1 MLEELFIKSR
11 DFVALNNQSYKRYFI
26 ITQPLEH
33 RLSIIIGPR
42 GIGKTTTIAQY
53 MSLHYKEYE
62 ALYVN
67 LDDIQNTTQF
77 SMTEIAEEFVLN
89 GGKLLCFDEIHKYN
103 SWSAELKNIYDR
115 FGELK
120 VIATGSSALQ
130 INQGSHDLSRRAIV
144 YTMVGMSFREFLELY
159 YGFEFSSYSLQDIL
173 ENHVGL
179 ATEIKKQIEQKEHK
193 IIPLFKNYLKYGYY
207 PYYLSMPNTTLFLQT
222 LQQNINVS
230 IESDLLYVYPKLNGT
245 SIKKIKTLLSII
257 IKSVPFEPNMSDMKK
272 AADITDDR
280 TLKEYL
286 SKLDDA
292 GLIKL
297 LMRNALAMKSIDKP
311 EKIYLANP
319 NLMYTKEPD
328 IGNLRE
334 TFFVNQLDNYYKTK
348 RSLSDDGIFAG
359 KSGDFYC
366 EEKYTFEVGG
376 KKKGF
381 SQIKDTPDS
390 YVVSDDLEVGIGH
403 KIPLWLF
410 GFLY

>member
-1 MLEELFIKSR
+1 
-11 DFVALNNQSYKRYFI
+11 
-26 ITQPLEH
+26 
-33 RLSIIIGPR
+33 
-42 GIGKTTTIAQY
+42 
-53 MSLHYKEYE
+53 MSLHYKEHE

-67 LDDIQNTTQF
+67 LDDIQNTAQF
-77 SMTEIAEEFVLN
+77 IMTDIAEEFVLN
-89 GGKLLCFDEIHKYN
+89 GGKLLCFDEIHKYG

-120 VIATGSSALQ
+120 IIATGSSALQ

-144 YTMVGMSFREFLELY
+144 YSMVGMSFREFLELH
-159 YGFEFSSYSLQDIL
+159 YGFEFDPYSLQDIL
-173 ENHVGL
+173 ERHVEL
-179 ATEIKKQIEQKEHK
+179 ATAIKKKIEHKEHK

-207 PYYLSMPNTTLFLQT
+207 PYYLSMPNLTLFLQT

-230 IESDLLYVYPKLNGT
+230 IESDLLYVYPKLNGN

-297 LMRNALAMKSIDKP
+297 LMRNSLAMKSIDKP

-328 IGNLRE
+328 VGNLRE
-334 TFFVNQLDNYYKTK
+334 TFFVNQLDNYYTIKQ
-348 RSLSDDGIFAG
+348 SLGDDGIFAG

-366 EEKYTFEVGG
+366 EETYTFEVGG

-381 SQIKDTPDS
+381 GQIKDIPNS
-390 YVVSDDLEVGIGH
+390 YIVSDDLEIGIGN

>member
-11 DFVALNNQSYKRYFI
+11 DFVALNNQSYKRYFL

-53 MSLHYKEYE
+53 MSLHYKEHE

-115 FGELK
+115 FGDLK

-144 YTMVGMSFREFLELY
+144 YTMVGMSFREFLELH
-159 YGFEFSSYSLQDIL
+159 YGFKFSPYPLQNIL
-173 ENHVGL
+173 ENHVEL
-179 ATEIKKQIEQKEHK
+179 TTEIKKQIEQKEHK

-257 IKSVPFEPNMSDMKK
+257 IKSVPFEPNISEMKK
-272 AADITDDR
+272 AAEIADDR

-334 TFFVNQLDNYYKTK
+334 TFFVNQVDNYYKIK

-366 EEKYTFEVGG
+366 EDKYTFEVGG

-381 SQIKDTPDS
+381 GQIKDVPDS
-390 YVVSDDLEVGIGH
+390 YIVSDDLEIGIGH
-403 KIPLWLF
+403 KIPLWIF

>member
-26 ITQPLEH
+26 MTQPLEH
-33 RLSIIIGPR
+33 RLSIIVGPR

-53 MSLHYKEYE
+53 MSLHYKEHE

-115 FGELK
+115 FGDLK

-144 YTMVGMSFREFLELY
+144 YTMVGMSFREFLELH
-159 YGFEFSSYSLQDIL
+159 YGFEFSPCSLYNIL
-173 ENHVGL
+173 DKHVEL
-179 ATEIKKQIEQKEHK
+179 AAEIKKQIEQKEHK

-257 IKSVPFEPNMSDMKK
+257 IKSVPFEPNISDMKK
-272 AADITDDR
+272 AAEIADDR

-334 TFFVNQLDNYYKTK
+334 TFFVNQMDNYYKIK
-348 RSLSDDGIFAG
+348 QSLSDDGIFAG

-381 SQIKDTPDS
+381 SQIKDVPDS
-390 YVVSDDLEVGIGH
+390 YVVSDDLEIGIGH

>member
-11 DFVALNNQSYKRYFI
+11 EFIALNNQSYKRYFI
-26 ITQPLEH
+26 TTQPLEH

-53 MSLHYKEYE
+53 MSLHYKEHE

-67 LDDIQNTTQF
+67 LDDIGNAVQF
-77 SMTEIAEEFVLN
+77 TMIDIAEEFVLN
-89 GGKLLCFDEIHKYN
+89 GGKLLCFDEIHKYG

-120 VIATGSSALQ
+120 IIATGSSALQ

-144 YTMVGMSFREFLELY
+144 YSMVGMSFREFLELH
-159 YGFEFSSYSLQDIL
+159 YGFELHPYSLQDIL
-173 ENHVGL
+173 EKHVEL
-179 ATEIKKQIEQKEHK
+179 ASAIKKQIEHKKHK

-207 PYYLSMPNTTLFLQT
+207 PYYLSMPNVTLFLQT

-245 SIKKIKTLLSII
+245 SIKKIKTLFSII
-257 IKSVPFEPNMSDMKK
+257 IKSIPFEPNMSDMKK

-297 LMRNALAMKSIDKP
+297 LIRNSLAIKSIDKP
-311 EKIYLANP
+311 EKIYLSNP

-334 TFFVNQLDNYYKTK
+334 TFFVNQLDNYYKIK
-348 RSLSDDGIFAG
+348 KSLDDYGIFAG

-381 SQIKDTPDS
+381 AQIKDIPNS
-390 YVVSDDLEVGIGH
+390 YIVSDDLEIGIRN

-410 GFLY
+410 GCLY

>member
-26 ITQPLEH
+26 MTQPLEH

-53 MSLHYKEYE
+53 MSLHYKEHE

-115 FGELK
+115 FGDLK
-120 VIATGSSALQ
+120 VIASGSSALQ

-144 YTMVGMSFREFLELY
+144 YTMVGMSFREFLELH
-159 YGFEFSSYSLQDIL
+159 YGFKFSPYTLQNIL
-173 ENHVGL
+173 ENHVEL
-179 ATEIKKQIEQKEHK
+179 TTEIKKQIEQKEHK

-257 IKSVPFEPNMSDMKK
+257 IKSVPFEPNISEMKK
-272 AADITDDR
+272 AAEIADDR

-334 TFFVNQLDNYYKTK
+334 TFFVNQVDNYYKIK

-381 SQIKDTPDS
+381 GQIKDVPDS
-390 YVVSDDLEVGIGH
+390 YIVSDDLEIGIGH

>member
-11 DFVALNNQSYKRYFI
+11 EFIALNNQVYKRYFL
-26 ITQPLEH
+26 ITEPLEH
-33 RLSIIIGPR
+33 RLSIIVGAR

-53 MSLHYKEYE
+53 MSLHYKEHE

-67 LDDIQNTTQF
+67 LDDIQNTSQF

-120 VIATGSSALQ
+120 IIATGSSALQ

-144 YTMVGMSFREFLELY
+144 YTMVGMSFREFLELH
-159 YGFEFSSYSLQDIL
+159 YGFEFSSYDLHNIL
-173 ENHVGL
+173 ENHVDI
-179 ATEIKKQIEQKEHK
+179 ATEIKKMIEIKEHK
-193 IIPLFKNYLKYGYY
+193 IIHLFKNYLKYGYY
-207 PYYLSMPNTTLFLQT
+207 PYYLSMPNITLFLQT

-257 IKSVPFEPNMSDMKK
+257 IKSVPFEPNISDMKK
-272 AADITDDR
+272 AADIADDR

-334 TFFVNQLDNYYKTK
+334 TFFVNQLDNYYKIK

-381 SQIKDTPDS
+381 GQIKDTPDS
-390 YVVSDDLEVGIGH
+390 YVVSDDLEIGLGH

>member
-11 DFVALNNQSYKRYFI
+11 DFIALNNQSYKRYFL

-53 MSLHYKEYE
+53 MSLHYKEHE

-144 YTMVGMSFREFLELY
+144 YTMVGMSFREFLELH
-159 YGFEFSSYSLQDIL
+159 YGFKFSPYGLDDIL
-173 ENHVGL
+173 DKHVEL

-272 AADITDDR
+272 AAEIADDR

-334 TFFVNQLDNYYKTK
+334 TFFVNQVDNYYKIK
-348 RSLSDDGIFAG
+348 QSLSDDGIFAG

-381 SQIKDTPDS
+381 GQIKDTPDS
-390 YVVSDDLEVGIGH
+390 YVVSDDLEIGIGH
-403 KIPLWLF
+403 KIPLWFF

>member
-11 DFVALNNQSYKRYFI
+11 DFVALNNQSYKRYFL

-53 MSLHYKEYE
+53 MSLYYKEHE

-144 YTMVGMSFREFLELY
+144 YTMVGMSFREFLELH
-159 YGFEFSSYSLQDIL
+159 YGFKFSPYGLDDIL
-173 ENHVGL
+173 DKHVAL
-179 ATEIKKQIEQKEHK
+179 ASAIKKEIEHKEHK

-207 PYYLSMPNTTLFLQT
+207 PYYLSMPNVTLFLQT

-272 AADITDDR
+272 AAEITDDR

-297 LMRNALAMKSIDKP
+297 LMRNSLAMKSIDKP

-334 TFFVNQLDNYYKTK
+334 TFFVNQLDNAYKIK
-348 RSLSDDGIFAG
+348 QSLNEEGIFAG
-359 KSGDFYC
+359 KRGDFYC

-381 SQIKDTPDS
+381 GQIKDTPNS
-390 YVVSDDLEVGIGH
+390 YVVSDDLEIGIGH

>member
-11 DFVALNNQSYKRYFI
+11 EFIALNNQTYKRYFLT
-26 ITQPLEH
+26 TQSLEH
-33 RLSIIIGPR
+33 RLSIIVGAR

-53 MSLHYKEYE
+53 MSLYYKEHE

-67 LDDIQNTTQF
+67 LDDIQNTAQF
-77 SMTEIAEEFVLN
+77 SMTEIAEELVLN

-144 YTMVGMSFREFLELY
+144 YTMVGMSFREFLELH
-159 YGFEFSSYSLQDIL
+159 YGFEFSPYGLQDVL
-173 ENHVGL
+173 EKHVEI
-179 ATEIKKQIEQKEHK
+179 ATEVKKQIEQQEHK

-272 AADITDDR
+272 AAEIADDR

-297 LMRNALAMKSIDKP
+297 LMRNSLAMKSIDKP

-334 TFFVNQLDNYYKTK
+334 TFFVNQLDNYYKIK
-348 RSLSDDGIFAG
+348 RSLSDYGIFAG

-390 YVVSDDLEVGIGH
+390 YIVSDDLEIGIGH

>member
-1 MLEELFIKSR
+1 MLEELFLKSR
-11 DFVALNNQSYKRYFI
+11 EFVALNNQTYKRYFI
-26 ITQPLEH
+26 MSQSLEH

-53 MSLHYKEYE
+53 MSANYKEHE

-67 LDDIQNTTQF
+67 LDDITTSSQF
-77 SMTEIAEEFVLN
+77 TMTDIAEVFVLH
-89 GGKLLCFDEIHKYN
+89 GGKLLCFDEIHKYS

-115 FGELK
+115 FGELQI
-120 VIATGSSALQ
+120 IATGSSALQ

-144 YTMVGMSFREFLELY
+144 YTMVGMSFREFLELH
-159 YGFEFSSYSLQDIL
+159 YGFTFEPYSLHDML
-173 ENHVGL
+173 EKHVAL
-179 ATEIKKQIEQKEHK
+179 ASAIKKEIEHKEHK

-207 PYYLSMPNTTLFLQT
+207 PYYLSMPNVTLFLQT

-272 AADITDDR
+272 AAEITDDR

-297 LMRNALAMKSIDKP
+297 LMRNSLAMKSIDKP

-334 TFFVNQLDNYYKTK
+334 TFFVNQLDNAYKIK
-348 RSLSDDGIFAG
+348 QSLNEEGIFAG
-359 KSGDFYC
+359 KRGDFYC

-381 SQIKDTPDS
+381 GQIKDTPNS
-390 YVVSDDLEVGIGH
+390 YVVSDDLEIGIGH

>member
-11 DFVALNNQSYKRYFI
+11 EFIALNNQVYKRYFL
-26 ITQPLEH
+26 ITEPLEH
-33 RLSIIIGPR
+33 RLSIIVGAR

-53 MSLHYKEYE
+53 MSLHYKEHE

-67 LDDIQNTTQF
+67 LDDIQNTSQF

-120 VIATGSSALQ
+120 IIATGSSALQ

-144 YTMVGMSFREFLELY
+144 YTMVGMSFREFLELH
-159 YGFEFSSYSLQDIL
+159 YGFEFSSYDLHNIL
-173 ENHVGL
+173 ENHVDI
-179 ATEIKKQIEQKEHK
+179 ATEIKKMIEIKEHK

-207 PYYLSMPNTTLFLQT
+207 PYYLSMPNITLFLQT

-245 SIKKIKTLLSII
+245 SIKKIKILLSII
-257 IKSVPFEPNMSDMKK
+257 IKSVPFEPNISDMKK
-272 AADITDDR
+272 AAEIADDR

-334 TFFVNQLDNYYKTK
+334 TFFVNQLDNYYKIK

-381 SQIKDTPDS
+381 GQIKDTPDS
-390 YVVSDDLEVGIGH
+390 YVVSDDLEIGIGH

>member
-11 DFVALNNQSYKRYFI
+11 EFIALNNQVYKRYFL
-26 ITQPLEH
+26 ITEPLEH
-33 RLSIIIGPR
+33 RLSIIVGAR

-53 MSLHYKEYE
+53 MSLYYKEHE

-67 LDDIQNTTQF
+67 LDDIQNTSQF

-120 VIATGSSALQ
+120 IIATGSSALQ

-144 YTMVGMSFREFLELY
+144 YTMVGMSFREFLELHY
-159 YGFEFSSYSLQDIL
+159 EFKFSPYSLQDVL
-173 ENHVGL
+173 ENHVEL

-193 IIPLFKNYLKYGYY
+193 IIPLFKNYLKFGYY
-207 PYYLSMPNTTLFLQT
+207 PYYLSMPNITLFLQT

-257 IKSVPFEPNMSDMKK
+257 IKSVPFEPNISDMKK
-272 AADITDDR
+272 AAEIADDR

-334 TFFVNQLDNYYKTK
+334 TFFVNQVDNYYKIK
-348 RSLSDDGIFAG
+348 RSLSDDSIFAG
-359 KSGDFYC
+359 KNGDFYC

-390 YVVSDDLEVGIGH
+390 YVVSDDLEIGIGH

-410 GFLY
+410 GFMY

>member
-1 MLEELFIKSR
+1 MLEELFFKSR
-11 DFVALNNQSYKRYFI
+11 EFVTLNNQAYQRYFI
-26 ITQPLEH
+26 KTQSLEH

-42 GIGKTTTIAQY
+42 GIGKTTTVAQY
-53 MSLHYKEYE
+53 MSLHYKEHE

-67 LDDIQNTTQF
+67 LDDIQNTSQF

-89 GGKLLCFDEIHKYN
+89 GGKLLCFDEIHKYS

-115 FGELK
+115 FGDLK
-120 VIATGSSALQ
+120 IIATGSSALQ

-144 YTMVGMSFREFLELY
+144 YSMVGMSFREFLELH
-159 YGFEFSSYSLQDIL
+159 YGLEFECYTLQTIL
-173 ENHVGL
+173 EKHVEV
-179 ATEIKKQIEQKEHK
+179 ATAIKKQIEQKEHK

-207 PYYLSMPNTTLFLQT
+207 PYYLSLPNLTLFLQT

-245 SIKKIKTLLSII
+245 SIKKIKTLLSVI

-297 LMRNALAMKSIDKP
+297 LMQNSLCMKSIDKP
-311 EKIYLANP
+311 EKIYLANT

-328 IGNLRE
+328 LGNLRE
-334 TFFVNQLDNYYKTK
+334 TFFINQMDNYYSIKYP
-348 RSLSDDGIFAG
+348 LQDIGIFAS

-376 KKKGF
+376 RKKGF
-381 SQIKDTPDS
+381 EQIKDIPNS
-390 YVVSDDLEVGIGH
+390 YVASDDLETGIGN

>member
-26 ITQPLEH
+26 MTQPLEH
-33 RLSIIIGPR
+33 RLSIIVGAR

-53 MSLHYKEYE
+53 MSLHYKEHE

-115 FGELK
+115 FGDLK

-144 YTMVGMSFREFLELY
+144 YTMVGMSFREFLELH
-159 YGFEFSSYSLQDIL
+159 YGFEFSPYPLQNIL
-173 ENHVGL
+173 ENHVEL

-257 IKSVPFEPNMSDMKK
+257 IKSVPFEPNISEMKK
-272 AADITDDR
+272 AADIADDR

-311 EKIYLANP
+311 EKIYLSNP

-334 TFFVNQLDNYYKTK
+334 TFFVNQVDNYYKIK
-348 RSLSDDGIFAG
+348 RSLCDDGIFAG

-381 SQIKDTPDS
+381 GQIKDVPDS
-390 YVVSDDLEVGIGH
+390 YIVSDDLEIGIGH

>member
-11 DFVALNNQSYKRYFI
+11 EFIALNNQVYKRYFL
-26 ITQPLEH
+26 ITEPLEH
-33 RLSIIIGPR
+33 RLSIIVGAR

-53 MSLHYKEYE
+53 MSLHYKEHE

-67 LDDIQNTTQF
+67 LDDIQNTAQF

-120 VIATGSSALQ
+120 IIATGSSALQ

-144 YTMVGMSFREFLELY
+144 YTMVGMSFREFLELH
-159 YGFEFSSYSLQDIL
+159 YGFKFSPYSLQDVL
-173 ENHVGL
+173 ENHVEF
-179 ATEIKKQIEQKEHK
+179 ATEIKKQIEQKAHK

-207 PYYLSMPNTTLFLQT
+207 PYYLSMPNITLFLQT

-257 IKSVPFEPNMSDMKK
+257 IKSVPFEPNISDMKK
-272 AADITDDR
+272 AAEIADDR

-334 TFFVNQLDNYYKTK
+334 TFFVNQVDNYYKIK

-381 SQIKDTPDS
+381 GQIKDVPDS
-390 YVVSDDLEVGIGH
+390 YVVSDDLEIGVGH

>member
-11 DFVALNNQSYKRYFI
+11 EFIALNNQVYKRYFLT
-26 ITQPLEH
+26 TQPLEH
-33 RLSIIIGPR
+33 RLSIIVGAR

-53 MSLHYKEYE
+53 MSLYYKEHE

-67 LDDIQNTTQF
+67 LDDIQNTAQF

-120 VIATGSSALQ
+120 IIATGSSALQ

-144 YTMVGMSFREFLELY
+144 YTMVGMSFREFLELH
-159 YGFEFSSYSLQDIL
+159 YGFEFSPYSLHDIL
-173 ENHVGL
+173 NNHVEL
-179 ATEIKKQIEQKEHK
+179 ATEVKKQIEQKGHK

-334 TFFVNQLDNYYKTK
+334 TFFVNQLDNYYKIK
-348 RSLSDDGIFAG
+348 RSLSDDGIFSG

-390 YVVSDDLEVGIGH
+390 YVVSDDLEIGIGH

>member
-1 MLEELFIKSR
+1 MLEELFLKSR
-11 DFVALNNQSYKRYFI
+11 EFVALNNQTYKRYFI
-26 ITQPLEH
+26 MSQSLEH

-53 MSLHYKEYE
+53 MSANYKEHE

-67 LDDIQNTTQF
+67 LDDITTSSQF
-77 SMTEIAEEFVLN
+77 TMTDIAEVFVLH
-89 GGKLLCFDEIHKYN
+89 GGKLLCFDEIHKYS

-120 VIATGSSALQ
+120 IIATGSSALQ

-144 YTMVGMSFREFLELY
+144 YTMVGMSFREFLELH
-159 YGFEFSSYSLQDIL
+159 YGFTFEPYSLHDML
-173 ENHVGL
+173 EKHVEL
-179 ATEIKKQIEQKEHK
+179 ASAIKKEIEHKGHK

-207 PYYLSMPNTTLFLQT
+207 PYYLSMPNVTLFLQT

-272 AADITDDR
+272 AAEITDDR

-297 LMRNALAMKSIDKP
+297 LMRNSLAMKSIDKP

-334 TFFVNQLDNYYKTK
+334 TFFVNQLDNAYKIK
-348 RSLSDDGIFAG
+348 QSLNEEGIFAG
-359 KSGDFYC
+359 KRGDFYC

-381 SQIKDTPDS
+381 GQIKDTPNS
-390 YVVSDDLEVGIGH
+390 YVVSDDLEIGIGN

>member
-1 MLEELFIKSR
+1 MLEELFLKSR
-11 DFVALNNQSYKRYFI
+11 EFVALNNQAYKRYFI
-26 ITQPLEH
+26 MSQSLEH

-53 MSLHYKEYE
+53 MSLHYKEHE

-67 LDDIQNTTQF
+67 LDDIGNTAQF

-89 GGKLLCFDEIHKYN
+89 GGKLLCFDEIHKYG

-144 YTMVGMSFREFLELY
+144 YTMVGMSFREFLELH
-159 YGFEFSSYSLQDIL
+159 YGFKFSPYSLQDVL
-173 ENHVGL
+173 ENHVEF
-179 ATEIKKQIEQKEHK
+179 ATEIKKQIEQKAHK

-207 PYYLSMPNTTLFLQT
+207 PYYLSMPNITLFLQT

-272 AADITDDR
+272 AAEIADDR

-334 TFFVNQLDNYYKTK
+334 TFFVNQVDNYYKIK
-348 RSLSDDGIFAG
+348 RSLSDDGIFVG

-381 SQIKDTPDS
+381 GQIKDTPNS
-390 YVVSDDLEVGIGH
+390 YVVSDDLEIGIGN

>member
-26 ITQPLEH
+26 MTQPLEH
-33 RLSIIIGPR
+33 RLSIIVGAR

-53 MSLHYKEYE
+53 MSLHYKEHE

-115 FGELK
+115 FGDLK
-120 VIATGSSALQ
+120 VIASGSSALQ

-144 YTMVGMSFREFLELY
+144 YTMVGMSFREFLELH
-159 YGFEFSSYSLQDIL
+159 YGFEFSPYTLQNIL
-173 ENHVGL
+173 ENHVEL
-179 ATEIKKQIEQKEHK
+179 TTEIKKQIEQKEHK

-257 IKSVPFEPNMSDMKK
+257 IKSVPFEPNISEMKK
-272 AADITDDR
+272 AAEIADDR

-334 TFFVNQLDNYYKTK
+334 TFFVNQVDNYYKIK

-381 SQIKDTPDS
+381 GQIKDVPDS
-390 YVVSDDLEVGIGH
+390 YIVSDDLEIGIGH

>member
-11 DFVALNNQSYKRYFI
+11 EFIALNNQVYKRYFL
-26 ITQPLEH
+26 ITEPLEH
-33 RLSIIIGPR
+33 RLSIIVGAR

-53 MSLHYKEYE
+53 MSLYYKEHE

-67 LDDIQNTTQF
+67 LDDIQNTSQF

-120 VIATGSSALQ
+120 IIATGSSALQ

-144 YTMVGMSFREFLELY
+144 YTMVGMSFREFLELHY
-159 YGFEFSSYSLQDIL
+159 EFKFSPYSLQDVL
-173 ENHVGL
+173 ENHVEL

-207 PYYLSMPNTTLFLQT
+207 PYYLSMPNITLFLQT

-257 IKSVPFEPNMSDMKK
+257 IKSVPFEPNISDMKK

-334 TFFVNQLDNYYKTK
+334 TFFVNQVDNYYKIK
-348 RSLSDDGIFAG
+348 RSLSDDSIFAG
-359 KSGDFYC
+359 KNGDFYC

-381 SQIKDTPDS
+381 GQIKDIPDS
-390 YVVSDDLEVGIGH
+390 YVVSDDLEIGIGH

-410 GFLY
+410 GFMY